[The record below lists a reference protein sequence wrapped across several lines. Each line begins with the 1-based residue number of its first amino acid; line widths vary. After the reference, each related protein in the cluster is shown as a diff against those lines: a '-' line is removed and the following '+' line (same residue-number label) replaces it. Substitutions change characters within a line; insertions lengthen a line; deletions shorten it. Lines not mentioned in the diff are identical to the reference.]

1 MSTLVVARTGST
13 KDSPRPGVQDPQT
26 PGPAERVAP
35 GEVVETWIRSR
46 SGFLLAHVHHPQT
59 PTAAGAVLVLP
70 STECGPDAA
79 GAAAPWIVELC
90 RALAQR
96 GYAAVRA
103 DWAGAGESGQEDPAL
118 PVTARRL
125 DDVRALT
132 GFARSELGLEDVHLV
147 GVGTGGVIAALAT
160 GDPLN
165 RPVVGPLGE
174 RSAFCSVV
182 LVPDPD
188 EGARGVRLAG
198 LPTGKAYTA
207 WQTRFAAVVP
217 TPESL
222 SFAARDVAAQDI
234 GAAWG
239 ARLLR
244 AQDPNDPRH
253 VVEWLAAQTPE
264 RARWRDWRP
273 VRSARVLRDGALQ
286 EDLLTLGGARGVL
299 TRSPENPERILVLLT
314 APGGRRRERHGVLLA
329 RRAAAVGLPTLRL
342 DAPPEGA
349 DDESA
354 VAQFEAA
361 IAELGERWDAPVVLA
376 GVGRAARLAL
386 RVSARARP
394 GRVAHVI
401 AVNPDR
407 WEIIDGAVPDEGIA
421 PLGWVG
427 WRGRLPY
434 GLALA
439 LARRGRLVLPQVP
452 IERAAAS
459 GASCDLV
466 FGADQWEA
474 FTAARGQ
481 ACLRNL
487 SEVDATCQTVS
498 DAAAQ
503 GPPLTD
509 PADPTWWTDEGHT
522 ADGQPQADRDQR
534 ASEEPPADEEWRIA
548 TAVLGRAAV
557 RLDRARERRP
567 LDR

>member
-13 KDSPRPGVQDPQT
+13 KDSPRPGAQDPQT

-35 GEVVETWIRSR
+35 GEVVEAWIRSS

-59 PTAAGAVLVLP
+59 PTAAGAALVLP
-70 STECGPDAA
+70 STECGPDAT
-79 GAAAPWIVELC
+79 GAAAPWIVDLC
-90 RALAQR
+90 RALALR

-118 PVTARRL
+118 PATARRL

-132 GFARSELGLEDVHLV
+132 GFVRSQLGLEDVHLV

-188 EGARGVRLAG
+188 ESARGVRLAG

-207 WQTRFAAVVP
+207 WQTRVAAVVP
-217 TPESL
+217 TPESP
-222 SFAARDVAAQDI
+222 SFPAQDVAAQDV

-239 ARLLR
+239 TRLLR
-244 AQDPNDPRH
+244 AQDPYDPRH
-253 VVEWLAAQTPE
+253 VVEWLAAQAAE
-264 RARWRDWRP
+264 RVRWRDWRP
-273 VRSARVLRDGALQ
+273 VRSAPVLRGGALR

-299 TRSPENPERILVLLT
+299 TRSPESPESPERILVLLT

-349 DDESA
+349 DDEA
-354 VAQFEAA
+354 VVAQFEAA
-361 IAELGERWDAPVVLA
+361 IAELGDRWDAPVVLA

-407 WEIIDGAVPDEGIA
+407 WEGVDGAVTEEA
-421 PLGWVG
+421 VVPLGWVG

-439 LARRGRLVLPQVP
+439 LARRGRLLLPQVS
-452 IERAAAS
+452 IERAVGS
-459 GASCDLV
+459 GAACDLV
-466 FGADQWEA
+466 FAPDGLAA
-474 FTAARGQ
+474 FRAARGETGVTH
-481 ACLRNL
+481 LR
-487 SEVDATCQTVS
+487 EGGS
-498 DAAAQ
+498 DVCRWSLEEAAQ
-503 GPPLTD
+503 GA
-509 PADPTWWTDEGHT
+509 PALRSSAEETPND
-522 ADGQPQADRDQR
+522 ASAVLARALSR
-534 ASEEPPADEEWRIA
+534 ASR
-548 TAVLGRAAV
+548 TAG
-557 RLDRARERRP
+557 
-567 LDR
+567 